1 MGSGT
6 TIKYEQIPTAVNNM
20 NDISRK
26 MGEDIKAAY
35 DKVRQMQST
44 TWYGKRYND
53 FTTYFNS
60 YIDDPF
66 VKILNYLVTEI
77 PEFLK
82 TWHINVSNFE
92 SVSPMNVSVEIT
104 PTIEP
109 ISPASTTG
117 MFIEPNGVEQDKT
130 EVLNRLNAVVDAI
143 PNYINCVDILEWSG
157 PTANEFNTIMQTSKT
172 NLENTVESIK
182 TTFSN
187 EIQNAIDD
195 RNALERSGGGL

>member
-92 SVSPMNVSVEIT
+92 SVSPMNVSVET
-104 PTIEP
+104 VPTIEP
-109 ISPASTTG
+109 VSPAATTG
-117 MFIEPNGVEQDKT
+117 MFIDSDGVTEDET
-130 EVLNRLNAVVDAI
+130 EVINRLDAVVATIQD
-143 PNYINCVDILEWSG
+143 YINCVDILDWRG
-157 PTANEFNTIMQTSKT
+157 PTANQFDTTMKASKT
-172 NLENTVESIK
+172 NLANTIESIK
-182 TTFSN
+182 ATFRK
-187 EIQNAIDD
+187 ELENARAD
-195 RNALERSGGGL
+195 RIALESSGGGL